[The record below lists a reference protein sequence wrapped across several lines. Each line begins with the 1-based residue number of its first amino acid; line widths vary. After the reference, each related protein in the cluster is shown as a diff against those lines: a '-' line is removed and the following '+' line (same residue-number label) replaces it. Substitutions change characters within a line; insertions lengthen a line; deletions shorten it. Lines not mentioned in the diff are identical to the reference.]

1 VRSVLAASREQI
13 LSRLGDEDL
22 VLDVGG
28 WAKPFARADWVID
41 ISPYETR
48 GLYGYDEGQRSTE
61 RFTKDTWA
69 IHDICSHEPWPFA
82 EDQFDF
88 AICSHTLEDVRDPI
102 RVCEE
107 LTRVAKAGYVEVPSR
122 LEEQMWGVQGPW
134 VGWGHHH
141 WLTDVRE
148 DGIDFVFKHH
158 ILHGKPELQ
167 VPQRALS
174 PEERVS
180 TLWWEGGFAVR
191 ERIFFEAEELE
202 GWLRELVATQPV
214 ARRRGW
220 RERVRRA

>member
-1 VRSVLAASREQI
+1 MLAASREKI
-13 LSRLGDEDL
+13 LQRLTDDDL

-41 ISPYETR
+41 ISAYETR
-48 GLYGYDEGQRSTE
+48 GLYGYDEGQRATE

-82 EDQFDF
+82 DDQFDF

-107 LTRVAKAGYVEVPSR
+107 LTRVAKAGYIEVPSR
-122 LEEQMWGVQGPW
+122 IEEQMWGVQGPW

-141 WLTDVRE
+141 WLSDVRE

-167 VPQRALS
+167 VPHRELT

-180 TLWWEGGFAVR
+180 SLWWDGTFAVR

-202 GWLRELVATQPV
+202 GWLRELVASQP
-214 ARRRGW
+214 AAPRRGW
-220 RERVRRA
+220 RERVRRG